1 LSWRSGEGPE
11 RRFSPVAMI
20 WPCQLSVEEYA
31 AADKD
36 VAVPRPCC
44 GRCGAPMMFSSGYRR
59 SVRVGATVSRIWVR
73 RCRCGRC
80 TVSDAML
87 PSFCLVGRLD
97 AVEVIGP
104 ALVAVAAG
112 SGTRP
117 VARGIARLFAYTT
130 VRGWWRRHCQRLA
143 WLAEGLSACWEL
155 PGGRPVGRA
164 EGLAAL
170 EMVGAALSVPVGIG
184 LWSAVSLAVSGAWLA
199 TTTDMPTTGGW
210 GWSWMTLMACADAPV
225 PP

>member
-1 LSWRSGEGPE
+1 
-11 RRFSPVAMI
+11 VAII

-31 AADKD
+31 AADKNI
-36 VAVPRPCC
+36 AVPRPCC
-44 GRCGAPMMFSSGYRR
+44 RRCGAPMMFSSGYRR
-59 SVRVGATVSRIWVR
+59 SVRVGARVWRIWVR

-80 TVSDAML
+80 TASEAML

-112 SGTRP
+112 AGTRS
-117 VARGIARLFAYTT
+117 VAGGIARLFASTT

-143 WLAEGLSACWEL
+143 WLAEVFWAWGEL
-155 PGGRPVGRA
+155 PCGRPAGGA

-170 EMVGAALSVPVGIG
+170 EMVGASLSLAVGIG
-184 LWSAVSLAVSGAWLA
+184 LWSAVSLAVSGVWLA
-199 TTTDMPTTGGW
+199 TATDMPTTSGW
-210 GWSWMTLMACADAPV
+210 GWSWMTLMACSDAPV